1 MASTERMVEFALLE
15 RTKAAWSSPALL
27 GRSAVYWISP
37 AVCQR
42 ASTFCLGCETGHMLE
57 HREMSGSEEGKIA
70 PQHQEEKCSPNVFKK
85 SI

>member
-27 GRSAVYWISP
+27 GMSAVYWISP

-57 HREMSGSEEGKIA
+57 HREMSGWEEGKIA
-70 PQHQEEKCSPNVFKK
+70 PPTPRGKMFPERF
-85 SI
+85 